1 MTARD
6 IYTVAGNGTPGFS
19 GDGGPA
25 THAELGGPGSVA
37 VDPAGNLVIADS
49 PRIRVVAKRTGTFYG
64 QEERKRWGGWD
75 SNPGPPGYES
85 SLPATRTVGRDL
97 GRQELAR
104 SWLSRFG
111 HVLGMIKLD
120 TDEAVL
126 SDLAPTRLNL
136 GCDASA

>member
-1 MTARD
+1 
-6 IYTVAGNGTPGFS
+6 
-19 GDGGPA
+19 
-25 THAELGGPGSVA
+25 
-37 VDPAGNLVIADS
+37 
-49 PRIRVVAKRTGTFYG
+49 
-64 QEERKRWGGWD
+64 
-75 SNPGPPGYES
+75 
-85 SLPATRTVGRDL
+85 
-97 GRQELAR
+97 LAR